1 MSKRKYVRWT
11 PELEARA
18 KKLMNEGAR
27 NAEISLVLN
36 VSTNSVYKRRKA
48 WVAAG
53 LVPKAQRGRPP
64 KATSQKKTTSKK
76 PAKGKVTKVNI
87 STMGSLDAIDHA
99 LQVGQKEIQRLAL
112 YVQMLEKRNKALQ
125 AELDALKGKK

>member
-1 MSKRKYVRWT
+1 MGKKRKNWT
-11 PELEARA
+11 PAMETRA

-27 NAEISLVLN
+27 NDEIGLVLG
-36 VSTNSVYKRRKA
+36 VSTNSVFKRRQA

-53 LVPKAQRGRPP
+53 LVPKARRGRPP

-125 AELDALKGKK
+125 AELNALKGKK

>member
-1 MSKRKYVRWT
+1 MES
-11 PELEARA
+11 RA

-27 NAEISLVLN
+27 NAEISLVLG
-36 VSTNSVYKRRKA
+36 VSTNSVYARRKT

-53 LVPKAQRGRPP
+53 LVPKARRGRPP

-125 AELDALKGKK
+125 AELNALKGKK